1 LYTITAMTIESLIQN
16 LKNKDVKQADL
27 DLINRAYLTAEQAHR
42 GQKRF
47 SGEDYIIHPL
57 KTADFLTRL
66 NFIDAPTIA
75 AALLH
80 DTVEDTGLPLEK
92 IEKDFGPEVAFLING
107 ITKLGKIKYQGV
119 ERRVENLRKMFLAM
133 AEDIRVILIKLADRH
148 HNMQTL
154 DFVRKEKQKRIALET
169 LEIYTP
175 IAYRLGMGEL
185 KGQLE
190 DLAFPYAY
198 PDEHRWLMT
207 NIKEKYQ
214 QRQEYLKKVVPM
226 LEREL
231 KKENIN
237 AEGINLR
244 AKHYYSLYQ
253 KLLRHEMNL
262 EKIYDLA
269 ALRIVVSNIDQCYG
283 ALGVVHKLWRP
294 LPDKIKDYIALPKPN
309 GYQSIHTTVFCL
321 DDKITEFQIRTKQMH
336 EIAENGIAAHWAY
349 SEAGKPDEG
358 ARLDEKKFGWVQ
370 QLREWQAEVSGTEEF
385 LESLKIDFFKNR
397 IFVLTPKGDVID
409 LPQDA
414 TPVDFA
420 YHIHSEIGEQCA
432 GAKVNGKIVP
442 LNTPLQNS
450 DIVEIL
456 IQKNKKPSEG
466 WLDFIK
472 TTYAKNKVKKHFQ
485 KKLHSFADRTV
496 KNQTPQKAEIRIVSS
511 DRVGLLKDIS
521 SILSSQNINIIT
533 LNTDSTDNPYPDI
546 FITISAK
553 DKLNINRLVL
563 KLKEVKG
570 VAEVGCKLL

>member
-1 LYTITAMTIESLIQN
+1 
-16 LKNKDVKQADL
+16 
-27 DLINRAYLTAEQAHR
+27 
-42 GQKRF
+42 
-47 SGEDYIIHPL
+47 
-57 KTADFLTRL
+57 
-66 NFIDAPTIA
+66 
-75 AALLH
+75 
-80 DTVEDTGLPLEK
+80 
-92 IEKDFGPEVAFLING
+92 
-107 ITKLGKIKYQGV
+107 
-119 ERRVENLRKMFLAM
+119 
-133 AEDIRVILIKLADRH
+133 
-148 HNMQTL
+148 
-154 DFVRKEKQKRIALET
+154 
-169 LEIYTP
+169 
-175 IAYRLGMGEL
+175 
-185 KGQLE
+185 
-190 DLAFPYAY
+190 
-198 PDEHRWLMT
+198 MT

-309 GYQSIHTTVFCL
+309 GYQSIHTTVFCM